1 MKKIIRL
8 TETELTNLI
17 KNVISE
23 SSEDA
28 ADISELKSKLG
39 ANFKENK
46 NINQQDGGFGFYR
59 TANGSGQ
66 PVFNATLLGVEPGL
80 QLGMVRVYIKP
91 VETSNEKET
100 KKIKRRYKS
109 VTMQC
114 GTTGFRARWHRQEIL
129 YAPLLHDFVQ
139 QTYCQFFRR

>member
-8 TETELTNLI
+8 TESELTELI
-17 KNVISE
+17 RSVIVE

-28 ADISELKSKLG
+28 ADIAELKSKLG
-39 ANFKENK
+39 GNFKENK
-46 NINQQDGGFGFYR
+46 NINQQEGFGFYR
-59 TANGSGQ
+59 NANGSGQ
-66 PVFNATLLGVEPGL
+66 PLFNATLLGVEPGL
-80 QLGMVRVYIKP
+80 QLGMIRVYIKP
-91 VETSNEKET
+91 VDTSNEKET

-109 VTMQC
+109 VSMQC
-114 GTTGFRARWHRQEIL
+114 GTTGFRARWHRQETL